1 MLAGQLRR
9 QVSRASPSTV
19 ARSRALMYIA
29 GVSRD
34 HFLTEIHLEKKIPR
48 VHVVHTIDTDRK
60 PALMI
65 HYEVDVQ
72 GPDDLFRITYTEIF
86 PAKIDH
92 TVDLTNSLLEQL
104 RRDHVA
110 HEIEG
115 A

>member
-1 MLAGQLRR
+1 
-9 QVSRASPSTV
+9 
-19 ARSRALMYIA
+19 MYIA

-60 PALMI
+60 PALI
-65 HYEVDVQ
+65 
-72 GPDDLFRITYTEIF
+72 
-86 PAKIDH
+86 H